1 MELHGWQ
8 PTDART
14 CQQQE
19 LEMPVAD
26 PRVMG
31 RRFGRID
38 VAFGIQGLLMPV
50 VVLPIREA
58 LGSGTNIPAGPPS
71 PHQVASALSG
81 KSK

>member
-1 MELHGWQ
+1 MELHGWK
-8 PTDART
+8 PTNART
-14 CQQQE
+14 RQQQE
-19 LEMPVAD
+19 LETPAAD

-31 RRFGRID
+31 RPFERINA
-38 VAFGIQGLLMPV
+38 AFGIQGLLMPV

-81 KSK
+81 KNK